1 MPETIV
7 NSVSESTRHNRDY
20 NDEVCIDIQRRIE
33 SKLAEQ
39 NYTIAEKAEFVIYI
53 LFYLII
59 SSYNAHMT
67 FYGIN

>member
-39 NYTIAEKAEFVIYI
+39 NYTIAEKAEFVI
-53 LFYLII
+53 
-59 SSYNAHMT
+59 
-67 FYGIN
+67 